1 MLDHRYTAIT
11 KWMSVLCLLGYY
23 RLVPSKFND
32 IISSCLNAFYK
43 EGHLCVFN
51 AMNVLKYFILLLY
64 HEVVKKWSV
73 HGQITLAGTNSYS
86 PG

>member
-1 MLDHRYTAIT
+1 MLECI
-11 KWMSVLCLLGYY
+11 
-23 RLVPSKFND
+23 
-32 IISSCLNAFYK
+32 YK

-73 HGQITLAGTNSYS
+73 HGQIALAGTNSYS